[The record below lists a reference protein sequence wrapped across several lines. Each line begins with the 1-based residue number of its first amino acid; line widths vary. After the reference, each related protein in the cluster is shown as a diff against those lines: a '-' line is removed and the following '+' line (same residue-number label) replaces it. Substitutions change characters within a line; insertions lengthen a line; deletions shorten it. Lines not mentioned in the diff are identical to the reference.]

1 MYCPKC
7 LNLHTDVSDSRVIND
22 GKTVRRR
29 RVCPKCGYRFSTLE
43 SVKILD
49 LKVEK
54 RNGRMV
60 MFDEEKLER
69 GVRKAFNKRN
79 IDPVKIEKI
88 VQAVQEE
95 ILKLD
100 KKIIKSTR
108 IGRIVLRVLKKY
120 DEAAYICFWSMFG
133 DFETA
138 EDFNELLKEIKED
151 DTDN

>member
-7 LNLHTDVSDSRVIND
+7 LHNNTDVSDSRVINE
-22 GKTVRRR
+22 GKNVRRR
-29 RVCPKCGYRFSTLE
+29 RVCPECSYRFSTLE
-43 SVKILD
+43 AVKILD

-54 RNGRMV
+54 RNGRLV

-69 GVRKAFNKRN
+69 GIRKAFNKRN

-88 VQAVQEE
+88 VQEVQEE

-100 KKIIKSTR
+100 KKIIKSVR
-108 IGRIVLRVLKKY
+108 IGRLVLRVLKKH
-120 DEAAYICFWSMFG
+120 DEAAYICYWAMFG

-138 EDFNELLKEIKED
+138 EDFNELLKEIKEEEVD
-151 DTDN
+151 